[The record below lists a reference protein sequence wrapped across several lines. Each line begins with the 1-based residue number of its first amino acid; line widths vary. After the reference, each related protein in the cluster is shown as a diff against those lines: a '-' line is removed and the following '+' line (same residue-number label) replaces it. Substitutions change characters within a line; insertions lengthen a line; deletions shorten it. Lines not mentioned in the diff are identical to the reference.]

1 VVEAVLEEFMKLHQR
16 GSVLGAMESQYQ
28 RGKIQDESMHYEHLK
43 HSGEFPVSGVN
54 TFIDPKTT
62 AVGYI
67 PPKIEMARATLDEKN
82 YVWSAL
88 KT

>member
-1 VVEAVLEEFMKLHQR
+1 MVEAVLEEIMKLHQR
-16 GSVLGAMESQYQ
+16 GSVLGALEYQYQ

-43 HSGEFPVSGVN
+43 HSGEFPVIGVN

-67 PPKIEMARATLDEKN
+67 PPKIEMARAILDEKTM
-82 YVWSAL
+82 S
-88 KT
+88 